1 MGAAGAHLSFSLAED
16 ADRRIREQAIVLL
29 QNVTTTSQNTAFVV
43 EGLGSERLMK
53 ILQKA
58 MSNNDPKAVE
68 HVRHHRRFLRFYQFL
83 LSHRQFKLSAISP
96 QAMNLIGISSS
107 KNRF

>member
-1 MGAAGAHLSFSLAED
+1 VDADIQLLFSLAED

-29 QNVTTTSQNTAFVV
+29 QNVATTSQNIAFVI
-43 EGLGSERLMK
+43 EGLGSERLGK

-68 HVRHHRRFLRFYQFL
+68 HVRHRFFIIITFTN
-83 LSHRQFKLSAISP
+83 STCHRQSELSAIFP